1 MANSY
6 TVSAQY
12 YAGSEGTIT
21 FPEGKSWDDVKDWY
35 VKWDILHVKFK
46 DQNEYQSFQLNSEI
60 GMYVDWKRPISATIH
75 PYIDE
80 DNDTDYDTELASFP
94 E

>member
-6 TVSAQY
+6 TICAEY
-12 YAGSEGTIT
+12 YCNSEGSVT
-21 FPEGKSWDDVKDWY
+21 FPEGKSWDDVVDWFI
-35 VKWDILHVKFK
+35 KWDNLHVKFK
-46 DQNEYQSFQLNSEI
+46 NEEEWSEFPLNSDSSDSI
-60 GMYVDWKRPISATIH
+60 DWKRPISATIH

-80 DNDTDYDTELASFP
+80 DDDTDYDTELASFP